1 MTKIIAEI
9 GINHNGNFFISKE
22 LIDVAAR
29 SGVNGVKFQ
38 YRNLS
43 RAYYKKKM
51 KLVMR
56 YYPLK

>member
-22 LIDVAAR
+22 LIDAAAR
-29 SGVNGVKFQ
+29 SGVNSVKFQ

-43 RAYYKKKM
+43 RVYYKKKN
-51 KLVMR
+51 
-56 YYPLK
+56 